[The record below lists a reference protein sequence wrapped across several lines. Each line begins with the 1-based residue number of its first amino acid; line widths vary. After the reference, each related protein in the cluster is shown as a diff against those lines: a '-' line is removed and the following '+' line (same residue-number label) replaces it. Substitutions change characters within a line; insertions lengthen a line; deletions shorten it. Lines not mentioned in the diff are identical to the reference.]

1 MPAKGNKFKVDRN
14 LSVVGKIL
22 SRKQKK
28 RLEQI
33 VDKKKK
39 KEGRAELI
47 EALTSVQISS
57 LEGYESLSSVQTK
70 GVKRQL
76 VESKENIVLT
86 QTEESN
92 TVTTPGEDATAL
104 SRKRKRKVLQQ
115 KIKVPKRSDVVGFE
129 SESSETDSEDETDE
143 DVGQEEEEDS
153 SVTSSQTES
162 LPLEKNDENLN
173 DIEEREEYVPKRRD
187 DDDKIETIA
196 ATSHKPSGCKVMQVY
211 DDILSAITS
220 SLTFRLW
227 QLTGSRR
234 WRRRAPSSPSSPRSR
249 RSWRRSTARWSFS

>member
-14 LSVVGKIL
+14 VSVVGKIL

-39 KEGRAELI
+39 KEGRAELL

-92 TVTTPGEDATAL
+92 TVTTPGEEATAL
-104 SRKRKRKVLQQ
+104 TRKRKRKVLQQ
-115 KIKVPKRSDVVGFE
+115 KTKVPKQSDVVGLE
-129 SESSETDSEDETDE
+129 SESSDAEEALL
-143 DVGQEEEEDS
+143 GQD
-153 SVTSSQTES
+153 QT
-162 LPLEKNDENLN
+162 
-173 DIEEREEYVPKRRD
+173 V
-187 DDDKIETIA
+187 A
-196 ATSHKPSGCKVMQVY
+196 ATSIFRSENIPVYGKVLVPIMVVGTIVLF
-211 DDILSAITS
+211 ILSTS
-220 SLTFRLW
+220 TSILPTRISSFLYKNWTFMIF
-227 QLTGSRR
+227 
-234 WRRRAPSSPSSPRSR
+234 PR
-249 RSWRRSTARWSFS
+249 RSMFLRRSSTYFPRTHFISSSTSTSTFNISTRCS

>member
-14 LSVVGKIL
+14 VSVVGKIL

-39 KEGRAELI
+39 KEGRAELL

-92 TVTTPGEDATAL
+92 TVTTPGEEATAL
-104 SRKRKRKVLQQ
+104 TRKRKRKVLQQ
-115 KIKVPKRSDVVGFE
+115 KTKVPKQSDVVGLE
-129 SESSETDSEDETDE
+129 SESSDDTESDEENDE
-143 DVGQEEEEDS
+143 DVDQEGDEKT
-153 SVTSSQTES
+153 SVPPPQSETSSPENNNQNADETEE
-162 LPLEKNDENLN
+162 P
-173 DIEEREEYVPKRRD
+173 EREEYVPKPRD
-187 DDDKIETIA
+187 DEDKIETIP
-196 ATSHKPSGCKVMQVY
+196 ATSHKPSGCKVNAFCCYKNV
-211 DDILSAITS
+211 IIKCLNS
-220 SLTFRLW
+220 RL
-227 QLTGSRR
+227 
-234 WRRRAPSSPSSPRSR
+234 
-249 RSWRRSTARWSFS
+249 

>member
-14 LSVVGKIL
+14 VSVVGKIL

-39 KEGRAELI
+39 KEGRAELL

-92 TVTTPGEDATAL
+92 TVTTPGEEATAL
-104 SRKRKRKVLQQ
+104 TRKRKRKVLQQ
-115 KIKVPKRSDVVGFE
+115 KTKVPKRSDVVGFE
-129 SESSETDSEDETDE
+129 SESSDDTDSDEENDE
-143 DVGQEEEEDS
+143 DVDQEGDETVPPPQSE
-153 SVTSSQTES
+153 TSSPENNNQNPDETEE
-162 LPLEKNDENLN
+162 P
-173 DIEEREEYVPKRRD
+173 EREEYVPKPRD
-187 DDDKIETIA
+187 DEDKIETIP
-196 ATSHKPSGCKVMQVY
+196 ATSHKPSGCKVN
-211 DDILSAITS
+211 AIYYHHYNVIIICLNS
-220 SLTFRLW
+220 RL
-227 QLTGSRR
+227 
-234 WRRRAPSSPSSPRSR
+234 
-249 RSWRRSTARWSFS
+249 